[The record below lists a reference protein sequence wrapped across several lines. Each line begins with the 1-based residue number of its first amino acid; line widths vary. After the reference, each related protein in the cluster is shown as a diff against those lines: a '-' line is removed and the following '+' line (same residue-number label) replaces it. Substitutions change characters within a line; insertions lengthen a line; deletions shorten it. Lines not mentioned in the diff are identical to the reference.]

1 MTMSGNSSNPG
12 RRRWLQFGLR
22 SLLLLIALLAPL
34 FVVLKVWITKP
45 SAEMSVRLTKTGTVI
60 FDGEEIPLR
69 AFQATMQR
77 EQQLRERYSLKGT
90 VIIEAD
96 VNANY
101 IDVVELIS
109 QGQQAGFEKVK
120 FKFKATYSQAPAKSP
135 K

>member
-1 MTMSGNSSNPG
+1 
-12 RRRWLQFGLR
+12 
-22 SLLLLIALLAPL
+22 
-34 FVVLKVWITKP
+34 
-45 SAEMSVRLTKTGTVI
+45 MSVHLTRTGTVI

-120 FKFKATYSQAPAKSP
+120 FKATNSQAAAKSS
-135 K
+135 KLQGR